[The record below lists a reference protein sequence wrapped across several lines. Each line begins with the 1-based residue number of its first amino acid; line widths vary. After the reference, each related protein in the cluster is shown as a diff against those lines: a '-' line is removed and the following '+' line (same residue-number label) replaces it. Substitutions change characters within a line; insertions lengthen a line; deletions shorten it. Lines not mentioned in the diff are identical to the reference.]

1 MLGRQ
6 VGQARQIVAKLLADR
21 LTFTPESQR
30 GRRGF
35 RFQATGTVAKLVAGV
50 VPDQLSTLH
59 TVASLSAPSW
69 NRLRGWLQEMDLL
82 RKAA

>member
-1 MLGRQ
+1 MAGEHRQEEPQAHSAVELLGRQ

-50 VPDQLSTLH
+50 VPDQLPTLH
-59 TVASLSAPSW
+59 IQWRP
-69 NRLRGWLQEMDLL
+69 
-82 RKAA
+82 